1 MNSLT
6 MCAMLVA
13 AVSVVRAE
21 SYVLQATSTPDN
33 AEWSA
38 DGGVTKVKTAD
49 VPAGSTFRVLNSKA
63 LQTMTADY
71 TMPGIVELGCVNDE
85 VYGSTTGIVS
95 RAGSGTLT
103 ANFKWYYGRIHHTT
117 SKSMMTV
124 GGTIDVINTGK
135 SHWFGSGASA
145 NIRLEAAL
153 RAEDT
158 TVTVVVGHQY
168 TSNSATFDDINDS
181 CPNGQM
187 CIVGDNSAYKGKFT
201 LASSQV
207 RRMIALGGRNPL
219 GSPDTPVGTA
229 LTLNTA
235 MLLAMAADCEQST
248 NRNIYCTSSSP
259 VYFGAWK
266 DSDYDGFTLSYPITC
281 STTSNRGRFIK
292 VGDGT
297 FRYNGKFQARDIA
310 ISNGTFVVG
319 KDATFPSGQKFIVG
333 SGARLVIEP
342 GALAALDSP
351 AITFV
356 DETATAEY
364 GLLTIPFDGKAAT
377 PVEIASR
384 PYAWVQP
391 IALAQPFD
399 LPIRN
404 RKRVLVATIPN
415 GGCTLA
421 DFRDESPKSTEDGLP
436 ETSLDLV
443 TDGQTGAQL
452 LYIVAEPAMTE
463 LTVPFD
469 GTNATAVVIDEDWPV
484 GTVQAFTLSR
494 PFDLPINATNRVAV
508 LKILGGRHPLED
520 FQDNTP
526 KTVYELPTTWIELG
540 EEAGYQVVYVV
551 VRPALASA
559 GGGRWQ
565 SATRDG
571 IPTWSDELVTHMGAD
586 YYYIEGYG
594 CVVINQRTNSGTNG
608 GAWTFPGE
616 SFTIAG
622 AGHDI
627 DDYNSS
633 VTFRA
638 LYAYPGT
645 SINLKPAGT
654 GTTGPLERSIKGA
667 CYVGGT
673 TEDWDAPLYV
683 KSQAHITTV
692 GLYADLTGSGSLR
705 YSTSNT
711 MYSDADNPINVKLY
725 GDNAR
730 FTGQLHFF
738 EVNSG
743 NGYYEVSVTNAL
755 AFGGPLDEFAANAV
769 CISRDAATSA
779 ATSDRRMVF
788 RPEVSMTVDTPNRG
802 WRFTSCGGGFRTPK
816 DVVFTFAPPR
826 LTLQRANSVV
836 FTLRKDGE
844 GALVLGFD
852 ELEYVAEKTSYKLDT
867 QLLVA
872 EGSVGQSK
880 AGILAKL
887 PVVFAG
893 GGVCVDAAHPVEGGF
908 APKSVAL
915 EEGTS
920 AVIPVSFVNLPSERQ
935 AQHFTVMTVPA
946 GSPELTLVPAKCKG
960 YVVTLASETDGS
972 GNTVWTADLEPA
984 GMAVILK

>member
-1 MNSLT
+1 MKLQI
-6 MCAMLVA
+6 VA
-13 AVSVVRAE
+13 AVAVMAVTSFAE
-21 SYVLQATSTPDN
+21 AAEYVLQASDTPDE

-38 DGGVTKVKTAD
+38 DGGATKVKTAD

-63 LQTMTADY
+63 LQTMTTDY

-103 ANFKWYYGRIHHTT
+103 ANFKWNWGRIHHTT
-117 SKSMMTV
+117 SKAMMTV

-145 NIRLEAAL
+145 NIRLEASL
-153 RAEDT
+153 RAEDAD
-158 TVTVVVGHQY
+158 VTVVVGHQY
-168 TSNSATFDDINDS
+168 SSNTATYDDINDS

-266 DSDYDGFTLSYPITC
+266 ESDYDGFTLSYPITC

-297 FRYNGKFQARDIA
+297 FRYNGKFQAREIA
-310 ISNGTFVVG
+310 VSNGTFVVG
-319 KDATFPSGQKFIVG
+319 KDATFPSDQKFIVG
-333 SGARLVIEP
+333 SGAKLVIEP
-342 GALAALDSP
+342 GALAALKSP
-351 AITFV
+351 DITFV

-377 PVEIASR
+377 PVEISH

-391 IALAQPFD
+391 IALSQPFD

-452 LYIVAEPAMTE
+452 LYIVAEPVMTE

-469 GTNATAVVIDEDWPV
+469 GTNATAVVIDEDWPI
-484 GTVQAFTLSR
+484 GTVQPFTLAQ

-526 KTVYELPTTWIELG
+526 KTVYELPTTWLELG

-551 VRPALASA
+551 VRPALAST
-559 GGGRWQ
+559 GGARWQ

-571 IPTWSDELVTHMGAD
+571 IPTWSDALVTHTGAD
-586 YYYIEGYG
+586 YYYINGYG
-594 CVVINQRTNSGTNG
+594 CVEASPRTNSGNNQ
-608 GAWTFPGE
+608 GAYTFPGE
-616 SFTIAG
+616 SFTMAG
-622 AGHDI
+622 EDQNRTVNS
-627 DDYNSS
+627 YNTS
-633 VTFRA
+633 VTFGDLRTYQGA
-638 LYAYPGT
+638 VFSGGPASGT
-645 SINLKPAGT
+645 SKA
-654 GTTGPLERSIKGA
+654 LERSVYGSWF
-667 CYVGGT
+667 VGGDEST
-673 TEDWDAPLYV
+673 WGTPAQFKTGSHV
-683 KSQAHITTV
+683 MTV
-692 GLYADLTGSGSLR
+692 GLYASLSGSGSLR
-705 YSTSNT
+705 YSSSNT
-711 MYSDADNPINVKLY
+711 QSQYGEYVSMKLY
-725 GDNAR
+725 GDNSA
-730 FTGQLHFF
+730 FTGQLMFY
-738 EVNSG
+738 EANSAAAFI
-743 NGYYEVSVTNAL
+743 EVSVTNAL

-769 CISRDAATSA
+769 YVTRDSATS
-779 ATSDRRMVF
+779 TTYKRMVF
-788 RPEVSMTVDTPNRG
+788 RPEVSMTIDTPNRG
-802 WRFTSCGGGFRTPK
+802 WQFACGGGFRTPK
-816 DVVFTFAPPR
+816 DVVLNFAPPR
-826 LTLQRANSVV
+826 LTLQTAKTSA
-836 FTLRKDGE
+836 FSICKDGE
-844 GALVLGFD
+844 GALVLGCD
-852 ELEYVAEKTSYKLDT
+852 EIELAGGNKLPT
-867 QLLVA
+867 MIRVA

-880 AGILAKL
+880 AGILAGL
-887 PVVFAG
+887 PVIFAG

-908 APKSVAL
+908 APKSVEL
-915 EEGTS
+915 EEGTP
-920 AVIPVSFVNLPSERQ
+920 AVIPVSFVNLPAERQ

-946 GSPELTLVPAKCKG
+946 GSPELTLVPARCKG
-960 YVVTLASETDGS
+960 YVVALASETDGS